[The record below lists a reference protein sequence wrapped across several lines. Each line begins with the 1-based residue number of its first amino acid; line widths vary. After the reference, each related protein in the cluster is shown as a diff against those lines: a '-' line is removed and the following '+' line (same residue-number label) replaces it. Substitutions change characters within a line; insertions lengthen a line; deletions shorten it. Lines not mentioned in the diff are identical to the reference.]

1 MRYLKRMGAFLLAA
15 AVGLFLFGCGE
26 KEEEPI
32 AGDDWRTTGV
42 VYDHGVLTRDG
53 TDTEVCVCL
62 TENSAIFYYD
72 EPEQIYYD
80 QVDFPHRME
89 DATSAYGG
97 TFFDELNGD
106 GNSDVRVDFYHEDD
120 TETTLIW
127 YWDEEDG
134 YVFREDESEFPVEEE
149 NNLLYYTGLWEYIG
163 ENVWIHIYDDATW
176 SLVNSADEVIDSGV
190 VLSDGSGVELHYDG
204 NGDVLRLTLSGDGVI
219 GRGK

>member
-53 TDTEVCVCL
+53 TDTELCVCL

-80 QVDFPHRME
+80 QVDFPHRM
-89 DATSAYGG
+89 
-97 TFFDELNGD
+97 
-106 GNSDVRVDFYHEDD
+106 
-120 TETTLIW
+120 
-127 YWDEEDG
+127 
-134 YVFREDESEFPVEEE
+134 
-149 NNLLYYTGLWEYIG
+149 
-163 ENVWIHIYDDATW
+163 
-176 SLVNSADEVIDSGV
+176 
-190 VLSDGSGVELHYDG
+190 
-204 NGDVLRLTLSGDGVI
+204 
-219 GRGK
+219 